1 MLLQGS
7 RIWFLNQES
16 KWTQGVIMSTDD
28 LDSTVSLVDGQVK
41 YLFFY
46 FKALNSLGSRDGLE
60 FFFLALN
67 FSFKQSDGI
76 I

>member
-7 RIWFLNQES
+7 RVWFLNQES
-16 KWTQGVIMSTDD
+16 KWTQGVIHSTDD

-41 YLFFY
+41 YLSLY
-46 FKALNSLGSRDGLE
+46 FNSLSSLGLRDVLE
-60 FFFLALN
+60 LLLLALN

-76 I
+76 